1 MKFNKKWF
9 TLIEL
14 LIAITIFFIL
24 VVMSYANYAY
34 YQNIARVKLSLKEI
48 SQSINT
54 AKNMAISWY
63 DDNSKNQSI
72 WVYFEKWSNQVKY
85 YAFDYTLTWSDINIS
100 NDKTPIKVHNL
111 QSNVN
116 ISQITPNKDNIMIFY
131 SAIEAKPEIITF
143 LDNWVR
149 QNLSDSEI
157 KFDVSFKNSTN
168 FPLKRELKY
177 IKQTNLVDYK

>member
-9 TLIEL
+9 LALIEL

-72 WVYFEKWSNQVKY
+72 WVYFEKWSNQVQY
-85 YAFDYTLTWSDINIS
+85 
-100 NDKTPIKVHNL
+100 
-111 QSNVN
+111 
-116 ISQITPNKDNIMIFY
+116 IM
-131 SAIEAKPEIITF
+131 
-143 LDNWVR
+143 L
-149 QNLSDSEI
+149 
-157 KFDVSFKNSTN
+157 
-168 FPLKRELKY
+168 
-177 IKQTNLVDYK
+177 